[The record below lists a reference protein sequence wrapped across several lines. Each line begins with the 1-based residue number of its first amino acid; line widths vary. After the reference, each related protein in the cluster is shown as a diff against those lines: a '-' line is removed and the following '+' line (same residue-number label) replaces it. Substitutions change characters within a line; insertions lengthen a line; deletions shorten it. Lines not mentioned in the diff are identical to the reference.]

1 MTELL
6 HNILVGVLLLIGAGF
21 TFVATIGLLR
31 LPDLYSRMHSASKVG
46 TVGSG
51 CILIALAVFSV
62 ETAIVTRALAAIVF
76 LILTAPISAHLLAKA
91 SYAAGYRMWSGSVH
105 DDMAG
110 LYEIR
115 EKDEPPQA
123 S

>member
-1 MTELL
+1 MIELL
-6 HNILVGVLLLIGAGF
+6 HNIVVGALLLIGAGF
-21 TFVATIGLLR
+21 TFVATVGLLR

-51 CILIALAVFSV
+51 CILIALALFSL

-91 SYAAGYRMWSGSVH
+91 SYVAGYRMWSGSVH
-105 DDMAG
+105 DDMAETLG
-110 LYEIR
+110 EG
-115 EKDEPPQA
+115 DSNEPK
-123 S
+123 